1 MDQAELTRI
10 IEAKFD
16 RYAQQVID
24 CLKGFPGQ
32 LSGEDSPMEN
42 VWEEWVVQ
50 VRGEHSVYYSLYES
64 TVREA
69 CDAVAGS
76 LPKEERDLL
85 WGATDAS
92 WDFEEGERPAEQEIV
107 SAVEEELFNRVN
119 NIADNM
125 KLPPR
130 LEQYLCPPSD

>member
-24 CLKGFPGQ
+24 CLEGCPAE
-32 LSGEDSPMEN
+32 LSGEDSPMAN

-50 VRGEHSVYYSLYES
+50 VRGEHSVYYSTYES
-64 TVREA
+64 TVRGA
-69 CDAVAGS
+69 CDGVVDD
-76 LPKEERDLL
+76 LPKDERALL

-92 WDFEEGERPAEQEIV
+92 WDFEEGQRPAEQEIV

-119 NIADNM
+119 NIAESM
-125 KLPPR
+125 KLPER
-130 LEQYLCPPSD
+130 LERYLCPPSD